1 MQNYEQEF
9 IGCFS
14 EKETK
19 LFSRLFIVG
28 GGGGEENNKT
38 TQWLLSSYYSLD
50 HILSICSF

>member
-28 GGGGEENNKT
+28 GGGEENNKT